1 MKSLSQLKDMRHMKA
16 MLAGIGLII
25 VTNAI
30 VLAGVSYNRSGVPE
44 ATITLTERE
53 LSLPY
58 RYLGKDENSGI
69 HLRLTH
75 RSRDSGYFSRDY
87 KQSEIL
93 DWFNKEKL
101 AALGF
106 DVSQPVNGDME
117 ERYYQRLSEKEVFLV
132 LEYNGTAYQA
142 VLEAAQKHVDDLLE
156 EQNRNNGT
164 NNGKKSKK
172 KNNKLNRA
180 ENNLSREKT
189 SASRLFVIDAGLDRD
204 ALREKYADSTKY
216 LLMKGLVRARI
227 KDNRSGGARLVG
239 YIKSLSNKTV
249 HVPLQHHNV
258 LEAAVAEGTHRKQ
271 DEPPRFEATI
281 NIGQRLEP
289 WLVGVKGLGGG

>member
-1 MKSLSQLKDMRHMKA
+1 MKA
-16 MLAGIGLII
+16 MIAGVSLII

-30 VLAGVSYNRSGVPE
+30 VLAGVSYNRSGEPE
-44 ATITLTERE
+44 STITLTERE

-180 ENNLSREKT
+180 ENNLSREKN

-204 ALREKYADSTKY
+204 VLREKYADRAKY
-216 LLMKGLVRARI
+216 ILMKGLVKARI
-227 KDNRSGGARLVG
+227 KDNRSGGTRLAG

-249 HVPLQHHNV
+249 HVPLQHHEV
-258 LEAAVAEGTHRKQ
+258 LEAVVAEGVRRNQ
-271 DEPPRFEATI
+271 NEPPRFEATI

-289 WLVGVKGLGGG
+289 WLVGVKRLDVE

>member
-1 MKSLSQLKDMRHMKA
+1 MKGLNYLKESRHMKA
-16 MLAGIGLII
+16 MMAGIGLII

-30 VLAGVSYNRSGVPE
+30 VLAGVSYNRSGEPE
-44 ATITLTERE
+44 TTITLTERE

-58 RYLGKDENSGI
+58 RYLGKEENSGI

-75 RSRDSGYFSRDY
+75 RSRDNGYFSRDY
-87 KQSEIL
+87 QPAESL

-101 AALGF
+101 ASLGF
-106 DVSQPVNGDME
+106 DVSQPINGDIE

-132 LEYNGTAYQA
+132 LEYNGMAYQS
-142 VLEAAQKHVDDLLE
+142 VLEAAQKHVNDLLA
-156 EQNRNNGT
+156 EQNRNNGI
-164 NNGKKSKK
+164 NNG
-172 KNNKLNRA
+172 NKLSRA

-204 ALREKYADSTKY
+204 VLREKYADRAKY
-216 LLMKGLVRARI
+216 ILMKGLVKGRI
-227 KDNRSGGARLVG
+227 KDDRSSGPRLVG

-249 HVPLQHHNV
+249 HVPLQHHDV
-258 LEAAVAEGTHRKQ
+258 LEAVVAEGTRRKQ
-271 DEPPRFEATI
+271 FDPPRFEATI

-289 WLVGVKGLGGG
+289 WLVGVEGLERE

>member
-117 ERYYQRLSEKEVFLV
+117 ERHYQRLSEKEVFLV

-142 VLEAAQKHVDDLLE
+142 VLEAAQKQVDDLLA
-156 EQNRNNGT
+156 EQST
-164 NNGKKSKK
+164 AQNNGKKN
-172 KNNKLNRA
+172 KNHKLSRA

-204 ALREKYADSTKY
+204 ALRKKYANRTKY
-216 LLMKGLVRARI
+216 LLMKGLVKARI
-227 KDNRSGGARLVG
+227 TNNRAGDEPRLTG

-249 HVPLQHHNV
+249 HVPLQHHEV
-258 LEAAVAEGTHRKQ
+258 LEATVAEGTHRKQ
-271 DEPPRFEATI
+271 NDPPRFEATI
-281 NIGQRLEP
+281 NIGQRLDP
-289 WLVGVKGLGGG
+289 WLVAVKGLEGV

>member
-1 MKSLSQLKDMRHMKA
+1 MRGPSYLRGISHMKA
-16 MLAGIGLII
+16 MIAGVSLII

-30 VLAGVSYNRSGVPE
+30 VLAGVSYNRSGEPE
-44 ATITLTERE
+44 STITLTERE

-106 DVSQPVNGDME
+106 DVSQPVNGGME
-117 ERYYQRLSEKEVFLV
+117 ERHYQRLSEKEVILV
-132 LEYNGTAYQA
+132 LEYNGTAYQG
-142 VLEAAQKHVDDLLE
+142 VLEAAQKHVDDLLA
-156 EQNRNNGT
+156 EQT
-164 NNGKKSKK
+164 QNNGKKSKK
-172 KNNKLNRA
+172 KNHKLSRA

-204 ALREKYADSTKY
+204 VLRKKYADRTKY
-216 LLMKGLVRARI
+216 LLMKGLVKARI
-227 KDNRSGGARLVG
+227 KDDRSGGKRLVG

-249 HVPLQHHNV
+249 HVPLQHHEV
-258 LEAAVAEGTHRKQ
+258 LEAVVEEDTRRKQ

-281 NIGQRLEP
+281 NIGQRLEV
-289 WLVGVKGLGGG
+289 WLVSVEGLEGE

>member
-1 MKSLSQLKDMRHMKA
+1 MKA
-16 MLAGIGLII
+16 MIAGVSLII

-30 VLAGVSYNRSGVPE
+30 VLAGVSYNRSGEPE
-44 ATITLTERE
+44 STITLTERE

-75 RSRDSGYFSRDY
+75 RSRDSGYFRRDY

-117 ERYYQRLSEKEVFLV
+117 ERHYQRLSEKEVFLV
-132 LEYNGTAYQA
+132 LEYNGMAYQA

-164 NNGKKSKK
+164 DNGKKRKK

-180 ENNLSREKT
+180 ENNLSREKN
-189 SASRLFVIDAGLDRD
+189 SASRLFVIDVGLDRD

-216 LLMKGLVRARI
+216 LLMKGLVKARI
-227 KDNRSGGARLVG
+227 KDNRSGGKRLVG

-249 HVPLQHHNV
+249 HVPLQHHEV
-258 LEAAVAEGTHRKQ
+258 LGAAVAEGTRRKQ
-271 DEPPRFEATI
+271 GDPPRFEATI
-281 NIGQRLEP
+281 NVGQRLEP
-289 WLVGVKGLGGG
+289 WLVGVKGVGGG

>member
-1 MKSLSQLKDMRHMKA
+1 MRGPSYLRGISHMKA
-16 MLAGIGLII
+16 MIAGVSLII

-30 VLAGVSYNRSGVPE
+30 VLAGVSYNRSGEPE
-44 ATITLTERE
+44 STITLTERE

-58 RYLGKDENSGI
+58 RYLGKEENSGI

-106 DVSQPVNGDME
+106 DVSQPVNGGME
-117 ERYYQRLSEKEVFLV
+117 ERHYQRLSEKEVILV
-132 LEYNGTAYQA
+132 LEYNGTAYQG
-142 VLEAAQKHVDDLLE
+142 VLEAAQKHVDDLLA
-156 EQNRNNGT
+156 EQT
-164 NNGKKSKK
+164 QNNGKKSKK
-172 KNNKLNRA
+172 KNHKLSRA

-204 ALREKYADSTKY
+204 VLRKKYADRTKY
-216 LLMKGLVRARI
+216 LLMKGLVKARI
-227 KDNRSGGARLVG
+227 KDDRSGGKRLVG

-249 HVPLQHHNV
+249 HVPLQHHEV
-258 LEAAVAEGTHRKQ
+258 LEAVVEEDTRRKQ

-281 NIGQRLEP
+281 NIGQRLEV
-289 WLVGVKGLGGG
+289 WLVSVEGLEGE